1 MKKRNG
7 LIFASVLVVVFYVLA
22 CSMKFGE
29 DSVLSA
35 ASFVYAGVFLAV
47 IVLLLTGAL
56 ADWVVVLGAS
66 SLMILTDA
74 VFRKVG
80 IMTEPVFTMPG
91 LFGAFSGSTVWLVI
105 MVFALSA
112 GIGKSGLLNRIAIAI
127 LSVFPPTY
135 TGAVVA
141 MMCTGTVLSPL
152 IPSVNAKVNILIPF
166 ATSTTEEMGIKPRSK
181 GALGLFTA
189 CYLPAY
195 LGGNAF
201 LTGSVYVSV
210 ICGFITSYAAA
221 LGVEGASFNF
231 VSWLVAASVWFVV
244 LLAGTFLFCAVLCR
258 PAEKVEFSKTFFK
271 DRLKEMG
278 AMRRDEKI
286 AAEVLVIALL
296 LWSTSSFHGMD
307 TAMIGWAAICVVCA
321 TGLLAPSDF
330 NTKIPWSLVVF
341 IGSLLGMAN
350 YMSTLGWSDAI
361 AGVLGPILA
370 PLVASPWIFVPFI
383 CIFTYLLRFLIIEQ
397 NTALVVVM
405 AIFGGL
411 MHAAGMN
418 LYVIIFTE
426 FMSSMCWT
434 VPYMNPFAMATL
446 GVAGGKYVTFPEMR
460 RASILYMAINLVGCT
475 ASIPLWYA
483 LGFLH

>member
-286 AAEVLVIALL
+286 AASVLVIALL

-307 TAMIGWAAICVVCA
+307 TAMIGWAAICVMCA

>member
-1 MKKRNG
+1 MK
-7 LIFASVLVVVFYVLA
+7 L
-22 CSMKFGE
+22 GE

-286 AAEVLVIALL
+286 AAAVLVIALL

-307 TAMIGWAAICVVCA
+307 TAMIGWAAICVMCA

>member
-1 MKKRNG
+1 
-7 LIFASVLVVVFYVLA
+7 
-22 CSMKFGE
+22 MKFGE

-127 LSVFPPTY
+127 LSVFPSTY

-286 AAEVLVIALL
+286 AAAVLVIALL

-307 TAMIGWAAICVVCA
+307 TAMIGWAAICVMCA